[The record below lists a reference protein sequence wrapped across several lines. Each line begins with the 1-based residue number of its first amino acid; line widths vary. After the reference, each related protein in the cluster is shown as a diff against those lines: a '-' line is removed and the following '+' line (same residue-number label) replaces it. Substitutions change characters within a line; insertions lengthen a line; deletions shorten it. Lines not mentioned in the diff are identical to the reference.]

1 MKSHQEILNQLLN
14 DKLVA
19 ILRADSGE
27 LLVEASRA
35 MVRGGIRSL
44 EITMTVPGAIEILKQ
59 AREQLDDEVLVGAG
73 TVLDA
78 ETARLVI
85 LAGADFIVSPHTDP
99 EVIQMARRYSK
110 PVLPGA
116 FTPTEVVQ
124 AWQMGADIVK
134 IFPSDP
140 IGPKYIKNLRGPLPQ
155 IRLMPTGGVDLDTIG
170 DFFAAGACAVGIGS
184 SLLKKNWLNEENFD
198 AIETEARKFVEAI
211 Q

>member
-1 MKSHQEILNQLLN
+1 MKTHQEILNQLLD

-19 ILRADSGE
+19 ILRADSGD

-44 EITMTVPGAIEILKQ
+44 EITMTVPGAIDILKQ
-59 AREQLDDEVLVGAG
+59 AREELGDEVLLGAG

-99 EVIQMARRYSK
+99 EIIQMAKRYSK
-110 PVLPGA
+110 PILPGA
-116 FTPTEVVQ
+116 FTPTEVIQ

-155 IRLMPTGGVDLDTIG
+155 VRLMPTGGVDLDTIG
-170 DFFAAGACAVGIGS
+170 DFFAAGACAVGIGG
-184 SLLKKNWLNEENFD
+184 SLLKKSWLDEKDFE
-198 AIETEARKFVEAI
+198 AIESQAEKFVEAI